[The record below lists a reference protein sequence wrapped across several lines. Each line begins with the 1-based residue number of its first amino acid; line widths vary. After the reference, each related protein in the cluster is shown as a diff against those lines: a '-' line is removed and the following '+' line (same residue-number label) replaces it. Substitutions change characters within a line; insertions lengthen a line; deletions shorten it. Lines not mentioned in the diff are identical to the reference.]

1 MNLPRVAERRAT
13 RAQPPGCFPAPAR
26 PVARRGLGLG
36 LVVLLAV
43 LAAGFA
49 TRTPRPPPAASS
61 GIRSLAR
68 GELRYHPAA
77 RPLWAN
83 TGVIER
89 STPSSSSFP
98 TLLAPC
104 PTGCRTV
111 LGQGTLALP
120 ASAFRAVL
128 PSRLHRTPYYG
139 QPPPQRPS

>member
-1 MNLPRVAERRAT
+1 
-13 RAQPPGCFPAPAR
+13 
-26 PVARRGLGLG
+26 LG

-68 GELRYHPAA
+68 GELRHHSPAH
-77 RPLWAN
+77 PLWA
-83 TGVIER
+83 TPGVTER
-89 STPSSSSFP
+89 STPSSPLP

-104 PTGCRTV
+104 PTGCRAV